1 MQSAHSALSWA
12 PGSGW
17 ACGGGAESLAQFE
30 YCCSL
35 WPPKLTESDG
45 AGEAGDFRR
54 PSALPGSAARLVII
68 AEEAVRRQ
76 LRPLMRFGTC
86 PLLQPGMLAGCVSK

>member
-1 MQSAHSALSWA
+1 MRSVHFALSWA

-17 ACGGGAESLAQFE
+17 ACGGGAGSLAQFE

-35 WPPKLTESDG
+35 WAPKLTESDG
-45 AGEAGDFRR
+45 AGGADDFPR
-54 PSALPGSAARLVII
+54 PGARPGSTTGLVII

-76 LRPLMRFGTC
+76 LRPLVRFSTG
-86 PLLQPGMLAGCVSK
+86 P

>member
-1 MQSAHSALSWA
+1 MRSMHFALSLA

-35 WPPKLTESDG
+35 WPLKLSESDG
-45 AGEAGDFRR
+45 AGESDDFQR
-54 PSALPGSAARLVII
+54 PSALPGSAARLAAI
-68 AEEAVRRQ
+68 AEEAVQRR
-76 LRPLMRFGTC
+76 LRRLMHFGTC
-86 PLLQPGMLAGCVSK
+86 P